1 MDARSPAP
9 LLPVVL
15 TPELARLLESIRR
28 DAARRTAEALACRV
42 PRGGPSRPAPPEEQQ
57 DRAA

>member
-9 LLPVVL
+9 PRPVAL

-28 DAARRTAEALACRV
+28 DAARCTAEALAWPV
-42 PRGGPSRPAPPEEQQ
+42 PHKGPSRPAPPEEHQG
-57 DRAA
+57 RAA